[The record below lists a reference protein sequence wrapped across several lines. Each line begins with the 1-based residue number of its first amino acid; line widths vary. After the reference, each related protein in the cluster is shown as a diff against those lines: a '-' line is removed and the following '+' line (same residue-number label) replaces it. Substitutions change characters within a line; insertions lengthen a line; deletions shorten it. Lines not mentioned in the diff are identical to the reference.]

1 MSDKPTPGT
10 VPMTGPYVKQKHRLA
25 AGEKLNGQTLPS
37 APNTVPG
44 PKTPA

>member
-10 VPMTGPYVKQKHRLA
+10 MPMTGPLVKQHHRMA
-25 AGEKLNGQTLPS
+25 AGGKLNGQTLPP
-37 APNTVPG
+37 APAT

>member
-10 VPMTGPYVKQKHRLA
+10 VPMTGAFVKQIHRLA
-25 AGEKLNGQTLPS
+25 AGEKLDGQSLPP
-37 APNTVPG
+37 APAT

>member
-10 VPMTGPYVKQKHRLA
+10 VPMTGGAVKQHKRMA
-25 AGEKLNGQTLPS
+25 AGEKITGQKLPP
-37 APNTVPG
+37 APALG

>member
-10 VPMTGPYVKQKHRLA
+10 VPMTGALVKQKHRMA
-25 AGEKLNGQTLPS
+25 AGEKVDGQSLP
-37 APNTVPG
+37 PEPKL